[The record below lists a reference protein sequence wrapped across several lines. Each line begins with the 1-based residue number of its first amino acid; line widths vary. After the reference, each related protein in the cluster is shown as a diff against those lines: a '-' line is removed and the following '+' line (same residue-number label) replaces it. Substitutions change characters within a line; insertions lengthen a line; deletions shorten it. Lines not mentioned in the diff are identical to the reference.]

1 MTAVVVSVSAEM
13 SAPSNGD
20 AETQVG
26 AQELPPHPEESTAT
40 EQESEL
46 TKSATK
52 TCDDEVAQQVQTG
65 NVEEPHQDI
74 QA

>member
-1 MTAVVVSVSAEM
+1 MTAAVVSVSAEM

-20 AETQVG
+20 AEMQVG
-26 AQELPPHPEESTAT
+26 AQELSPHPEESTAT

-46 TKSATK
+46 TKIAMK
-52 TCDDEVAQQVQTG
+52 MCEDEVAQQVQADI
-65 NVEEPHQDI
+65 VEERHQDI